1 MADVP
6 GYAALAESLN
16 AQGLD
21 VAAIKAALKA
31 QKIETPS
38 WGYANS
44 GTRFKAFAWPGA
56 ARTTREK
63 LDDAAMVHRMTGIAP
78 SAENPPALMMMS
90 GRRARLKYGAR
101 ARVTVTTR

>member
-44 GTRFKAFAWPGA
+44 GTRFKILPGQ
-56 ARTTREK
+56 ARH
-63 LDDAAMVHRMTGIAP
+63 V
-78 SAENPPALMMMS
+78 PPAKNWTMP
-90 GRRARLKYGAR
+90 RWCIA
-101 ARVTVTTR
+101 